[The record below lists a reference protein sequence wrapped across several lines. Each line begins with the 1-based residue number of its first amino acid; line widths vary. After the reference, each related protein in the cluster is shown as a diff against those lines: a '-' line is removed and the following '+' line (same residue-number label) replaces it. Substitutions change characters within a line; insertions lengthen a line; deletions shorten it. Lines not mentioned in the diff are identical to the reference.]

1 MSDYLRARI
10 EAMQREIAKLQS
22 EVDFLKAKEEIRENE
37 TINQQI

>member
-22 EVDFLKAKEEIRENE
+22 KVECLEAKNEVFKDN
-37 TINQQI
+37 INQQI